1 LIFEIAIT
9 IAIEVDIAKN
19 NINFNFKKVIFQ
31 IQKSMANS
39 FGVY

>member
-1 LIFEIAIT
+1 LIFEIAIA

-19 NINFNFKKVIFQ
+19 NINFNFKKAIFQ